1 MIDKQWLLRLYETF
15 YVWQMWLKKKINQ
28 VSLPLQG
35 KQMTVSVANDEVG
48 FWLWYVSVISEFF

>member
-1 MIDKQWLLRLYETF
+1 MVTKILWDFLCLAD
-15 YVWQMWLKKKINQ
+15 VIKKKINQ